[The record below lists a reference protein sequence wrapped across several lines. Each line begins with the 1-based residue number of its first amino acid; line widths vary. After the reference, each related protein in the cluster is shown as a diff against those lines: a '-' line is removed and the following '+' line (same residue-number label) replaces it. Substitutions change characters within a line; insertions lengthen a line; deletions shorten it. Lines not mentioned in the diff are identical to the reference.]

1 MVKIYS
7 LLLFFSIFLIG
18 GLQAQVPVMNPITG
32 ASVVCSPPSSAPVY
46 SASAS
51 NAPTSYSWIVV
62 PSASVVIA
70 TPSSSTTSINFPTPN
85 GTYTVYCF
93 ATNGSGS
100 SSPVSFVVNVFETP
114 NVTFSG
120 ATSFCQGSSTNIMAS
135 STMMSASPTIFYG
148 WSPPTGLNTTFGQF
162 VSASPTTV
170 TNYTVNAMNGSCI
183 GTGTITITP
192 LPSPTITAT
201 VSSNIICPGDPI
213 TINASGALT
222 YTVNSTWSSN
232 LPLGT
237 PFSPPVSAPYF
248 VNGTNSFGCSSYS
261 NALVYVTINPA
272 PSISVGANPPMAC
285 MGQSVALTF
294 SGTSTSYS
302 INGVACG
309 NSVAVTPT
317 VQTTYT
323 ISGVTSAGCKGSTL
337 STVYIG
343 CVGINGQVITE
354 PKGLS
359 VYPNPSAGQFNLSS
373 GKNETVRIVNEL
385 GQLVKN
391 IDLKADAP
399 VMISDLSPGV
409 YFVMSQ
415 DTRIKIIVLQ

>member
-7 LLLFFSIFLIG
+7 LILFFSIFLIG

-70 TPSSSTTSINFPTPN
+70 TPGSSTTSISFPTPN

-100 SSPVSFVVNVFETP
+100 SSPVSFVVDVFETP

-192 LPSPTITAT
+192 LPSPTVTASLTNT
-201 VSSNIICPGDPI
+201 VVCYGNQTTLNIG
-213 TINASGALT
+213 GALS
-222 YTVNSTWSSN
+222 YTIS
-232 LPLGT
+232 PFAPIAT
-237 PFSPPVSAPYF
+237 PFSVFSTTQFTVTGSNSSGCYNKAYATVF
-248 VNGTNSFGCSSYS
+248 V
-261 NALVYVTINPA
+261 NPA
-272 PSISVGANPPMAC
+272 PFISVNPNPPMAC

-323 ISGVTSAGCKGSTL
+323 ISGTTSAGCNGSTL

-343 CVGINGQVITE
+343 CVGINGQMITE

-373 GKNETVRIVNEL
+373 GKDETVRIVNEL
-385 GQLVKN
+385 GQLIKSF
-391 IDLKADAP
+391 DLKADAS